1 MIVEFIGCTG
11 AGKSTLVAQLRQELS
26 QQAHVVSSFEVVA
39 ARLGLSHIAQPT
51 VQNLIQEVA
60 GLPFFLGSL
69 PSQQRFLRFTLQMMA
84 RQGNFNFYSFNHL
97 RSLERTIGVDG
108 FIRSVGGR
116 QAAQPQIVF
125 VDEGTIVPA
134 HNIFVYNDVAY
145 SAQEINRYAELAP
158 LPDVIVYVRAP
169 IEQLIKRT
177 QQRPDPPREMRGQS
191 AARIEYFIRRAD
203 AMFEQLV
210 SNPRLQQRLLLVDAP
225 EKGDALYGATVQQ
238 LAQQLLK
245 SAVSA
250 TGTQGSTA
258 ETNRNS
264 VHARKN

>member
-60 GLPFFLGSL
+60 GLPFFLSSL

-108 FIRSVGGR
+108 FIRSAGGR
-116 QAAQPQIVF
+116 QGAQPIVF

-191 AARIEYFIRRAD
+191 ATRIEYFIRRAD

-245 SAVSA
+245 SAVS
-250 TGTQGSTA
+250 TK

>member
-26 QQAHVVSSFEVVA
+26 QEASVVSSFEVVA

-69 PSQQRFLRFTLQMMA
+69 PRYQRFLRFTLRMMA

-108 FIRSVGGR
+108 FIRSAGER
-116 QAAQPQIVF
+116 QGTQPIVF

-158 LPDVIVYVRAP
+158 LPDVLVYVRAP

-177 QQRPDPPREMRGQS
+177 QQRPDAPRSRS
-191 AARIEYFIRRAD
+191 ASF
-203 AMFEQLV
+203 
-210 SNPRLQQRLLLVDAP
+210 S
-225 EKGDALYGATVQQ
+225 
-238 LAQQLLK
+238 
-245 SAVSA
+245 
-250 TGTQGSTA
+250 
-258 ETNRNS
+258 
-264 VHARKN
+264 